1 MSAVSNIYLIIF
13 LPLFSSLFCQLVGKK
28 NFAFWIALSSSI
40 ALLFLALKVLPD
52 VLIYE
57 KIANDFELSTLSI
70 ALEFR
75 LDVLGIVFLI
85 LLTFLKIVILCYYRH
100 DIEKFLDAKRHKVF
114 YSVYLMHLFALV
126 GIFTTNNL
134 LNLFLFF
141 EIYSFAFFA
150 ISSISKNLK
159 ISKLSFNY
167 YCLNA
172 SSSLLILFCCL
183 SIYLAFGEVNFT
195 HISESFA
202 INQNVNRW
210 FVSAIFFLLAFAF
223 IIKFFPFWLYF
234 ENLKSISPISN
245 FISIDSLFIK
255 TNVGIFVTLK
265 FVYFFFGNNL
275 LFSRFDFSPLII
287 FVSLLLI
294 FYSAI
299 KLYQQ
304 KHLKSITV
312 YFCLN
317 NLGFVLACLAIQ
329 TIESLQAMFFYILN
343 FSLVNLLIFIF
354 ATFLKRN
361 FKTSSINKI
370 WLIKQNHYL
379 LVLPLKLL
387 VFFIAAFPLSILF
400 FANWYLAYASFS
412 LDFSAFLIIGLI
424 VSNFVHVS
432 LAIKLIAAFSKKWSD
447 SGSEPII
454 LSPKEYSFYLA
465 SFWFIIATIYLSALA
480 SNLSNNLALRFA
492 SFLLS
497 NSI

>member
-1 MSAVSNIYLIIF
+1 MNAISNIYLIIF
-13 LPLFSSLFCQLVGKK
+13 LPLFSSLLCQLIGKK
-28 NFAFWIALSSSI
+28 PLPFWIALSSSI
-40 ALLFLALKVLPD
+40 LLLFLTLKVLPD

-57 KIANDFELSTLSI
+57 KITNDFELSPLSI

-75 LDVLGIVFLI
+75 LDVLGIIFLM
-85 LLTFLKIVILCYYRH
+85 LLIFLKIVILCYYRY
-100 DIEKFLDAKRHKVF
+100 DIEKLLEANGHKVF
-114 YSVYLMHLFALV
+114 YSVYLLHLFALV

-150 ISSISKNLK
+150 TSSISKSLK
-159 ISKLSFNY
+159 ISKLSFRY

-172 SSSLLILFCCL
+172 TSSLMILFCCL
-183 SIYLAFGEVNFT
+183 AIYLVFGELNFS
-195 HISESFA
+195 HISEAFA
-202 INQNVNRW
+202 INPSVNSW
-210 FVSAIFFLLAFAF
+210 FIYSIFLILAVAF
-223 IIKFFPFWLYF
+223 VIKFFPFWLYF
-234 ENLKSISPISN
+234 ENLKSVSLISN

-255 TNVGIFVTLK
+255 TNVGIFVILK
-265 FVYFFFGNNL
+265 FLYFFFGNHL

-287 FVSLLLI
+287 FIALLLI

-317 NLGFVLACLAIQ
+317 NLGFILACLAIQ

-370 WLIKQNHYL
+370 WLINQNHFL

-387 VFFIAAFPLSILF
+387 IFFIAAFPLSILF
-400 FANWYLAYASFS
+400 FANWYLAYASFT
-412 LDFSAFLIIGLI
+412 LDFAAFLVVGLI
-424 VSNFVHVS
+424 ISNFVHVT
-432 LAIKLIAAFSKKWSD
+432 LAIKLISSFFRKGINRTEKS
-447 SGSEPII
+447 IV
-454 LSPKEYSFYLA
+454 LSPRDYTFYLA
-465 SFWFIIATIYLSALA
+465 SFWFIIATIYLSSLA
-480 SNLSNNLALRFA
+480 SNLTNNLSLRFA